1 MKSYR
6 GKALFRASLGFALS
20 MLSVAAPASS
30 APTPAQEEAKARQA
44 CENEA
49 KTLNRK
55 LPPGTC
61 EDPRSSFRAN
71 MRARE
76 LCQRSSSV
84 MQGTLKCRRDIVP
97 G

>member
-6 GKALFRASLGFALS
+6 GKALSRASLGFALC
-20 MLSVAAPASS
+20 LLYVASSASS
-30 APTPAQEEAKARQA
+30 APIPAQEEAKARQA

-49 KTLNRK
+49 KTLKRK

-76 LCQRSSSV
+76 LCQRSNSV
-84 MQGTLKCRRDIVP
+84 MQGAIKCRRDIVT

>member
-6 GKALFRASLGFALS
+6 GKTLFRASLGFALS
-20 MLSVAAPASS
+20 MLSVAASARS

-76 LCQRSSSV
+76 LCQRSNSV
-84 MQGTLKCRRDIVP
+84 MQGAIKCRRDIVT